1 MSLSLTGDH
10 DLNSTE
16 EAGQAQFF
24 GLLPE
29 SITPSSDGAA
39 AQSSPCAKGQKL
51 PSEFASFSSAGSRW
65 QGGDMVYEHKK
76 WPQE

>member
-29 SITPSSDGAA
+29 SITPSSDDAA
-39 AQSSPCAKGQKL
+39 AQSSPCAKGRALGKGCRL
-51 PSEFASFSSAGSRW
+51 SLHLSRLLAAGGKTGTWAGS
-65 QGGDMVYEHKK
+65 GL
-76 WPQE
+76 